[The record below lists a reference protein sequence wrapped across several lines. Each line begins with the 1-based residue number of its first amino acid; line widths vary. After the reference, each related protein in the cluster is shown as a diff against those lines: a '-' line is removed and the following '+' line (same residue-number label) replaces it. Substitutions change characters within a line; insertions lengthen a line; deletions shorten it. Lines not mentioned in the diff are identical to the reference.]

1 MSKGIF
7 CMKKKVLASF
17 FSFFIIF
24 SVFPQSIKNAINDY
38 FSYEVHE
45 KNEYW
50 NYCCSSFLV
59 ERNKDK
65 FIYGYR
71 NLFDNDISTA
81 WVEGVDGSGINEYL
95 LIPFYKQDESMFSY
109 KKKKNINIQL
119 QINNGYCK
127 NESLFYKRIKCK

>member
-95 LIPFYKQDESMFSY
+95 LIIYEYVSSHIAYNIKFLVNLIVFS
-109 KKKKNINIQL
+109 
-119 QINNGYCK
+119 
-127 NESLFYKRIKCK
+127 SV